1 MSKLKA
7 IVFQNS
13 SFFREKNALSRMLA
27 VASDNECITHD
38 TSISLSYQ
46 RPVAFPVKAAF
57 SPLSLHGMRQG
68 KPIQFS

>member
-1 MSKLKA
+1 MSKLKQLYSR
-7 IVFQNS
+7 IHLFLE
-13 SFFREKNALSRMLA
+13 EKNTLSRMLA
-27 VASDNECITHD
+27 VVSDNECITHD